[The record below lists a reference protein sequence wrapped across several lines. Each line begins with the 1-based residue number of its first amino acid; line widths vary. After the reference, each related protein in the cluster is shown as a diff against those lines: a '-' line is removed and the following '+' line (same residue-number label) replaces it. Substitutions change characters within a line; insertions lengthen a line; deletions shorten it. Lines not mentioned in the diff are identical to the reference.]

1 MKLKQTK
8 ALENALARGLL
19 ASQRAGGGNPVDR
32 AFLFLLEEGNCHAA
46 HILGKFIKSWES
58 YQIKVRIE
66 KDLESATQENIAAD
80 RKLYDNL
87 MAALRKVC
95 AEFGQ
100 EGGEPLVNTGHF
112 LLYLLRSRKFASSR
126 VLSTFNI
133 PRNLV
138 AEMDCDLPF
147 DEEC

>member
-112 LLYLLRSRKFASSR
+112 LLYLLRG
-126 VLSTFNI
+126 
-133 PRNLV
+133 
-138 AEMDCDLPF
+138 E
-147 DEEC
+147 

>member
-95 AEFGQ
+95 AEFG
-100 EGGEPLVNTGHF
+100 
-112 LLYLLRSRKFASSR
+112 
-126 VLSTFNI
+126 
-133 PRNLV
+133 
-138 AEMDCDLPF
+138 
-147 DEEC
+147 

>member
-8 ALENALARGLL
+8 ALENALSRGLL
-19 ASQRAGGGNPVDR
+19 ASQRAGGGNPVAR

-58 YQIKVRIE
+58 YHIKGRIE

-87 MAALRKVC
+87 MAALR
-95 AEFGQ
+95 
-100 EGGEPLVNTGHF
+100 
-112 LLYLLRSRKFASSR
+112 
-126 VLSTFNI
+126 
-133 PRNLV
+133 
-138 AEMDCDLPF
+138 
-147 DEEC
+147 